1 MRVLGAAALAA
12 VLCAGTAGCSG
23 SGRDGGGG
31 ASAEAAASSREIS
44 FDVHGTTTYGTLQ
57 IPAHHAGQRLP
68 AALILAGSGPTD
80 RDGDQNG
87 KGTHNLQLIADVLD
101 KMGISTLRFDK
112 YFSGRTGFGKYQGHP
127 GAIDLN
133 AFIQQADDAYKLL
146 YQQPTTDTGRLLV
159 VGHSEGGMYAML
171 VADTVSPHPVGL
183 ALLEP
188 QDERFLDNL
197 DVQINEMLDAAV
209 GQGTLGN
216 DAARQQAQLV
226 KQAIAQFRAGQPVD
240 TTGILQGIVT
250 LLDTLIV
257 NPDNALY
264 DKTDDE
270 VYPPQVAAKLPGAP
284 RVLIT
289 DGTADAKVPTF
300 TIQPLVDAL
309 HRAGTTGPGL
319 VTLDGVDHDL
329 HPPGSGANDQ
339 LLAPAF
345 ISALQDWARPYAS
358 TSS

>member
-1 MRVLGAAALAA
+1 MRVLRAVALAA
-12 VLCAGTAGCSG
+12 VLCAVTAGCGG

-31 ASAEAAASSREIS
+31 ASAQAAASSREIS
-44 FDVHGTTTYGTLQ
+44 FDVDGTTTYGTLQ
-57 IPAHHAGQRLP
+57 VPAHHSGQRLP

-87 KGTHNLQLIADVLD
+87 QGTHNLKLIAGVLD

-127 GAIDLN
+127 GTIDLN
-133 AFIQQADDAYKLL
+133 AFIQQADDAYKFL

-171 VADTVSPHPVGL
+171 VAETVSPHPVGL

-197 DVQINEMLDAAV
+197 DVQINEMLDTAV

-226 KQAIAQFRAGQPVD
+226 KQAIAQFRAGQPVV

-264 DKTDDE
+264 DKTADE
-270 VYPPQVAAKLPGAP
+270 VSPPQVAAKLPGAP
-284 RVLIT
+284 RVLLT
-289 DGTADAKVPTF
+289 DGTADTKVPTF

-309 HRAGTTGPGL
+309 HQVGITGPGL
-319 VTLDGVDHDL
+319 VTLDRVDHDL

-339 LLAPAF
+339 VLAPAF

-358 TSS
+358 TAS